1 MTLIYSDKGEIL
13 SAPESEDSERI
24 QDDSITIRYFNDQN
38 GWKFALA
45 VKIARCI
52 RFKPCLKSDEYL
64 SSKSE
69 CKLEAEHLINS
80 WLTKPQKK
88 IYGRFMLLD
97 FQQPELPFD

>member
-13 SAPESEDSERI
+13 STPESEDSERI

-69 CKLEAEHLINS
+69 CKLEAERLINS

-88 IYGRFMLLD
+88 IYDRFLILQ

>member
-45 VKIARCI
+45 VKIAHCI

-69 CKLEAEHLINS
+69 CKQEAERLINS

-88 IYGRFMLLD
+88 IYGRFLILQ

>member
-1 MTLIYSDKGEIL
+1 MILIYSDKGEIL
-13 SAPESEDSERI
+13 TAPESEDSENIDGNTVSIKFYR
-24 QDDSITIRYFNDQN
+24 DDN

-69 CKLEAEHLINS
+69 CKLEAERLINL